1 MEQTKG
7 YLRVKGKI
15 WSLNN
20 KEAKEFDSIK
30 SLSFGIQTSK
40 DNSLFLQVGEW
51 KNTKLN
57 VKIKAEGMTE
67 VEEINEQEAINVIKE
82 LFKDGDSVYVNM
94 RAEVDTYRKTIK
106 YLVNQIY
113 IEKEPIDF
121 ESETFEEVNELSQ
134 SVIIIEKSVNKTVK
148 VGITTYREEMVEQDL
163 KLTDDDINDYF
174 EENVKVG
181 DVMKL
186 SISVNRKPNYVDGED
201 ETERKTL
208 KGKTV
213 KTGRRN
219 IDGYIESL
227 EVTDVDLQKTEKKKY
242 EKSEIREALEK
253 TEAIA
258 TKRATS
264 SEHKA
269 SDTLKDSDLPF

>member
-106 YLVNQIY
+106 YLVNKIY

-121 ESETFEEVNELSQ
+121 ES
-134 SVIIIEKSVNKTVK
+134 
-148 VGITTYREEMVEQDL
+148 
-163 KLTDDDINDYF
+163 
-174 EENVKVG
+174 
-181 DVMKL
+181 
-186 SISVNRKPNYVDGED
+186 
-201 ETERKTL
+201 
-208 KGKTV
+208 
-213 KTGRRN
+213 
-219 IDGYIESL
+219 
-227 EVTDVDLQKTEKKKY
+227 
-242 EKSEIREALEK
+242 
-253 TEAIA
+253 
-258 TKRATS
+258 
-264 SEHKA
+264 
-269 SDTLKDSDLPF
+269 